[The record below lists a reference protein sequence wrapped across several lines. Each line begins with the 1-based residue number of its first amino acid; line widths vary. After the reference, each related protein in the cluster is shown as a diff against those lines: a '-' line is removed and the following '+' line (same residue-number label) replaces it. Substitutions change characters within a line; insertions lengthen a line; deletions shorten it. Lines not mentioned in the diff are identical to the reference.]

1 MISDNVVEL
10 ELGAEVL
17 KAELWTLYLVW
28 VWGVPV
34 MHHCSLLR
42 NPSLFRLPS
51 KNTVTKDG

>member
-34 MHHCSLLR
+34 MHHCSQE
-42 NPSLFRLPS
+42 S
-51 KNTVTKDG
+51 VII